1 MPPHPNS
8 LSPHTSKALVRQ
20 AISAAITTYGFIA
33 SLTFL
38 VAHLTGAWFASDTYL
53 FKQEM
58 FIEGAAY
65 FALLISGGLLL
76 CGKAHAVKIT
86 ALSVI
91 LWIYMA
97 IQQVGFVYVVQKQ
110 VAKFNTDGALQWKL
124 ILDDALVLGVIG
136 VLLTC
141 AVIWLSANTKR
152 NAEQN

>member
-1 MPPHPNS
+1 MPTHPT
-8 LSPHTSKALVRQ
+8 SPSPRASEAMVRQ
-20 AISAAITTYGFIA
+20 AVSAAITTYGFIA

-65 FALLISGGLLL
+65 LALLISGGLLL
-76 CGKAHAVKIT
+76 GDKAHAVKIT
-86 ALSVI
+86 VASVA
-91 LWIYMA
+91 LWIYVA
-97 IQQVGFVYVVQKQ
+97 VQQVGFVYVVQKQ

-136 VLLTC
+136 VLLLC
-141 AVIWLSANTKR
+141 GIAWLSMHAIRRTK
-152 NAEQN
+152 QP